1 MSHGIDPEVVELLA
15 QRAKVHLR
23 KRARSVR
30 GAVARSALEARSA
43 ALVARLLEHP
53 WLEGVKT
60 VASFW
65 PIEGRSEVDL
75 RAIDPA
81 LRARGVTV
89 VYPSIDPDT
98 RRMCFRD
105 PSEPE
110 RMEERGLGFAEPDP
124 SLPEA
129 ERIDVVLTPCLLVDA
144 TGARLG
150 YGGGFY
156 DATLPSYCPPG
167 RAIAVAYDFQLQAEV
182 PTSSRDV
189 RVDAV
194 VTDARAL
201 EASR

>member
-1 MSHGIDPEVVELLA
+1 MSHGIEPEVVELLA
-15 QRAKVHLR
+15 QRAKAHLR

-43 ALVARLLEHP
+43 AIVARLLEHP
-53 WLEGVKT
+53 WLEGAKT

-75 RAIDPA
+75 RAIDPV
-81 LRARGVTV
+81 LRSRGVVV

-105 PSEPE
+105 PGEPE
-110 RMEERGLGFAEPDP
+110 RMEERGLGFDDAP
-124 SLPEA
+124 LP
-129 ERIDVVLTPCLLVDA
+129 R
-144 TGARLG
+144 
-150 YGGGFY
+150 
-156 DATLPSYCPPG
+156 YCPPG

-189 RVDAV
+189 RVDAI
-194 VTDARAL
+194 VTDARGL
-201 EASR
+201 DASR